1 MPGSGKP
8 PFLFLIIR
16 LRCQLTSSHSA
27 FGTSSDYV
35 AFLELGIPSS
45 GIFTG
50 AGAPWDVCYHLGCD
64 DLDNINWDAITVN
77 TKAAGRAAAQFALSL
92 DGVPPRQKTSTNPA
106 TRRGVERSLKKWSR
120 VKKMADK
127 HATCGEEKSRVV

>member
-1 MPGSGKP
+1 MPSGE
-8 PFLFLIIR
+8 
-16 LRCQLTSSHSA
+16 TDSNSG

-50 AGAPWDVCYHLGCD
+50 AGAPQDVCYHQECD

-92 DGVPPRQKTSTNPA
+92 DGVPPRDTTSLNTRSKKGMARNINKWAQVTKIVDKTHS
-106 TRRGVERSLKKWSR
+106 
-120 VKKMADK
+120 
-127 HATCGEEKSRVV
+127 CGGEHKNTV